1 MQYSKARRKRLADA
15 STLKEVEVARAIEN
29 ALNELLGVELD
40 DDLDLNEIPVGS
52 YEDFDTDER
61 YREDYFSEHKVEP
74 KYVKP
79 FDFTTDRPIA
89 SR

>member
-1 MQYSKARRKRLADA
+1 MQYSKAKRKRLADVSA
-15 STLKEVEVARAIEN
+15 LKKAEVARAIEN

-40 DDLDLNEIPVGS
+40 DDSERLEIPVGS

-61 YREDYFSEHKVEP
+61 YREDYYMEHKIEP
-74 KYVKP
+74 KYLKP
-79 FDFTTDRPIA
+79 FDFRTDKPIA